1 MIHPHTELKL
11 VNPKVGLGV
20 FATEFIP
27 AGTIVYVLDKLELIV
42 SPSDPLIDD
51 EAYGN
56 IIKHFSYIDE
66 KGNRIISW
74 DIAKYVNH
82 CCNFN
87 TISTGYGFEIAIRDI
102 HPGEEITDEYGLFN
116 IEEEMELTCGY
127 ANCRKQILFNDI
139 DKYYKEWDELIK
151 VHLNGITQLK
161 QPLLPFVDKQI
172 KKELDNYL
180 KTGENY
186 NSVYNLKFIK
196 EAVTT

>member
-11 VNPKVGLGV
+11 VNPKIGFGV

-27 AGTIVYVLDKLELIV
+27 AGTIVYVLDKLEVVIPVL
-42 SPSDPLIDD
+42 DPLIKDD
-51 EAYGN
+51 TYGN
-56 IIKHFSYIDE
+56 IIKHYSYTDE
-66 KGNRIISW
+66 YGNRIISW

-102 HPGEEITDEYGLFN
+102 LPNEEITDEYGLFN
-116 IEEEMELTCGY
+116 IEEEMELTCKY
-127 ANCRKQILFNDI
+127 VNCRKQLLFTDI
-139 DKYYKEWDELIK
+139 DKYHLEWDQLIK
-151 VHLNGITQLK
+151 SNLKNYTKLK

-172 KKELDNYL
+172 KKELDKYL

-186 NSVYNLKFIK
+186 KSVYNLKYNKTEFIS
-196 EAVTT
+196 